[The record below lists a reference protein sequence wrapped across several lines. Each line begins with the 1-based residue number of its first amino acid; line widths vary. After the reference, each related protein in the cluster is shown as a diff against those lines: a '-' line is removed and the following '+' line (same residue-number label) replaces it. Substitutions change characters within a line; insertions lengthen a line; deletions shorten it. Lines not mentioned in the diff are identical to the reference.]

1 MVINDTSITKTAL
14 IFFLVGLLCG
24 GVIGFGVG
32 RGTAE
37 KGADGKIITT
47 DTITRYDTLFVKSPT
62 ARDSIVVKYITKT
75 LPSSK
80 QKKNDTFLAE
90 NSRTAV
96 LRLHS
101 AEHVQAQLCS
111 RLHEDVAQN
120 NGENIPPQEMSDE
133 RDSMAVEIP
142 ITQKRYDG
150 ENYSAWVSGY
160 EPSLDSI
167 FVSQRTDV
175 VTIREKKPP
184 NKWHIGVQCGVG
196 YTFKSKQFEPFIGVG
211 LSYSIISF

>member
-47 DTITRYDTLFVKSPT
+47 DTITRYDTLLVKSPT

-75 LPSSK
+75 LPKSGNSS
-80 QKKNDTFLAE
+80 
-90 NSRTAV
+90 V
-96 LRLHS
+96 
-101 AEHVQAQLCS
+101 
-111 RLHEDVAQN
+111 
-120 NGENIPPQEMSDE
+120 ENIPQIGNIQGDNIPVFAEVADSD
-133 RDSMAVEIP
+133 SVAVKIP

-167 FVSQRTDV
+167 RVRERTNV
-175 VTIREKKPP
+175 VTIRESKPP
-184 NKWHIGVQCGVG
+184 NRWHVGVQCGVG
-196 YTFKSKQFEPFIGVG
+196 YAPRSNRIEPFIGIG
-211 LSYSIISF
+211 ITYSIISF

>member
-47 DTITRYDTLFVKSPT
+47 DTITRYDTLLVKSPT
-62 ARDSIVVKYITKT
+62 ARDSNVVKYITKT
-75 LPSSK
+75 LPKSG
-80 QKKNDTFLAE
+80 N
-90 NSRTAV
+90 NSV
-96 LRLHS
+96 
-101 AEHVQAQLCS
+101 
-111 RLHEDVAQN
+111 
-120 NGENIPPQEMSDE
+120 ENIPQIGNIQGDNIPVFAEVADSD
-133 RDSMAVEIP
+133 SVAVKIP
-142 ITQKRYDG
+142 ITQKCYDG

-184 NKWHIGVQCGVG
+184 NKWHIGITGG
-196 YTFKSKQFEPFIGVG
+196 YGYGFNSKQAEPYIGIG
-211 LSYSIISF
+211 ITYSIFSF

>member
-14 IFFLVGLLCG
+14 KFFLVGMLCG

-62 ARDSIVVKYITKT
+62 ARDSMVVKYITKT
-75 LPSSK
+75 LPKSG
-80 QKKNDTFLAE
+80 N
-90 NSRTAV
+90 NSV
-96 LRLHS
+96 
-101 AEHVQAQLCS
+101 
-111 RLHEDVAQN
+111 
-120 NGENIPPQEMSDE
+120 GNIPQIGNIQGDNIPVFAEVADSD
-133 RDSMAVEIP
+133 SVAVKIP

-167 FVSQRTDV
+167 FVRGRTDV
-175 VTIREKKPP
+175 ITIRETKPP

>member
-14 IFFLVGLLCG
+14 KFFLVGMLCG

-62 ARDSIVVKYITKT
+62 ARDSMVVKYITKT
-75 LPSSK
+75 LPKSG
-80 QKKNDTFLAE
+80 N
-90 NSRTAV
+90 NSV
-96 LRLHS
+96 
-101 AEHVQAQLCS
+101 
-111 RLHEDVAQN
+111 
-120 NGENIPPQEMSDE
+120 GNIPQIGNIQGDNIPVFAEVADSD
-133 RDSMAVEIP
+133 SVAVKIP

>member
-1 MVINDTSITKTAL
+1 MNTPAMIKTAL
-14 IFFLVGLLCG
+14 IFFLVGIVCG
-24 GVIGFGVG
+24 GILGFWYG
-32 RGTAE
+32 RATATHP
-37 KGADGKIITT
+37 DDDHIVST
-47 DTITRYDTLFVKSPT
+47 DTVTRYDTLMVKSPI

-90 NSRTAV
+90 NY
-96 LRLHS
+96 
-101 AEHVQAQLCS
+101 
-111 RLHEDVAQN
+111 AQN

-133 RDSMAVEIP
+133 RDSIEVEIP

-160 EPSLDSI
+160 EPQLDSI
-167 FVSQRTDV
+167 FVRGRTDV
-175 VTIREKKPP
+175 ITIRETKPP

-196 YTFKSKQFEPFIGVG
+196 YTFKSRQIEPFIGVG
-211 LSYSIISF
+211 ITYSIISF

>member
-32 RGTAE
+32 RGTVE

-75 LPSSK
+75 LPKSG
-80 QKKNDTFLAE
+80 N
-90 NSRTAV
+90 NSV
-96 LRLHS
+96 
-101 AEHVQAQLCS
+101 
-111 RLHEDVAQN
+111 
-120 NGENIPPQEMSDE
+120 ENIPQIGNIQGDNIPVFAEVADSD
-133 RDSMAVEIP
+133 RVAVKIP

>member
-1 MVINDTSITKTAL
+1 MNTPAITKTAL

-47 DTITRYDTLFVKSPT
+47 DTITRYDTLLVKSPT

-90 NSRTAV
+90 NY
-96 LRLHS
+96 
-101 AEHVQAQLCS
+101 
-111 RLHEDVAQN
+111 AQN
-120 NGENIPPQEMSDE
+120 NGENIPAQEMSDE
-133 RDSMAVEIP
+133 RDSVAVKIP

-167 FVSQRTDV
+167 FVRGRTDV
-175 VTIREKKPP
+175 ITIRETKPP
-184 NKWHIGVQCGVG
+184 NWHIGVQCGVG

>member
-47 DTITRYDTLFVKSPT
+47 DTITRYDTLLVKSPT

-75 LPSSK
+75 LPKSG
-80 QKKNDTFLAE
+80 N
-90 NSRTAV
+90 NSV
-96 LRLHS
+96 
-101 AEHVQAQLCS
+101 
-111 RLHEDVAQN
+111 
-120 NGENIPPQEMSDE
+120 ENIPQIGNIQGDNIPVFAEVADSD
-133 RDSMAVEIP
+133 SVAVKIP

-175 VTIREKKPP
+175 ITIKESKPP
-184 NKWHIGVQCGVG
+184 NKWHIGIQCGVG
-196 YTFKSKQFEPFIGVG
+196 YVFRSNQFNPYIGIG
-211 LSYSIISF
+211 ISYSIISF

>member
-24 GVIGFGVG
+24 VVIGFGVG

-47 DTITRYDTLFVKSPT
+47 DTITCYDTLLVKSPT

-75 LPSSK
+75 LPKSG
-80 QKKNDTFLAE
+80 N
-90 NSRTAV
+90 NSV
-96 LRLHS
+96 
-101 AEHVQAQLCS
+101 
-111 RLHEDVAQN
+111 
-120 NGENIPPQEMSDE
+120 ENIPQIGNIHGDNIPVFAEVADSD
-133 RDSMAVEIP
+133 SVAVKIP

-211 LSYSIISF
+211 ISYSIISF

>member
-90 NSRTAV
+90 NY
-96 LRLHS
+96 
-101 AEHVQAQLCS
+101 
-111 RLHEDVAQN
+111 AQN
-120 NGENIPPQEMSDE
+120 NGENIPLQEMSDE

-160 EPSLDSI
+160 EPNLDSI

>member
-1 MVINDTSITKTAL
+1 MKTSKTEL
-14 IFFLVGLLCG
+14 LVFIACLLCG
-24 GVIGFGVG
+24 CFLGFWYG
-32 RGTAE
+32 RTTAPRPNE
-37 KGADGKIITT
+37 GNIITT
-47 DTITRYDTLFVKSPT
+47 DTITRYDTLLVKSPT

-90 NSRTAV
+90 NY
-96 LRLHS
+96 
-101 AEHVQAQLCS
+101 
-111 RLHEDVAQN
+111 AQN

-184 NKWHIGVQCGVG
+184 DKWHVGVQCGVG
-196 YTFKSKQFEPFIGVG
+196 YVLRSNQFNPYIGIGV
-211 LSYSIISF
+211 SYSIISF

>member
-1 MVINDTSITKTAL
+1 MNTPAITKTAL

-37 KGADGKIITT
+37 NGADGKIITT
-47 DTITRYDTLFVKSPT
+47 DTITRYDTLLVKSPT

-75 LPSSK
+75 LPLSK
-80 QKKNDTFLAE
+80 PEKNDTLLAE
-90 NSRTAV
+90 
-96 LRLHS
+96 
-101 AEHVQAQLCS
+101 
-111 RLHEDVAQN
+111 DYAQN
-120 NGENIPPQEMSDE
+120 NVENIPVFAEVADSD
-133 RDSMAVEIP
+133 SVAVKIP

>member
-1 MVINDTSITKTAL
+1 MNTPAITKTAL
-14 IFFLVGLLCG
+14 VFFLVGIVCG
-24 GVIGFGVG
+24 GILGFWCG
-32 RGTAE
+32 RATAPKPNE
-37 KGADGKIITT
+37 GQIIST
-47 DTITRYDTLFVKSPT
+47 DTVTRYDTLLVKSPT

-90 NSRTAV
+90 NY
-96 LRLHS
+96 
-101 AEHVQAQLCS
+101 
-111 RLHEDVAQN
+111 AQN

-167 FVSQRTDV
+167 FVRGRTDV
-175 VTIREKKPP
+175 ITIRETKPP

-196 YTFKSKQFEPFIGVG
+196 YSFKSKQFEPFIGVG

>member
-90 NSRTAV
+90 NY
-96 LRLHS
+96 
-101 AEHVQAQLCS
+101 
-111 RLHEDVAQN
+111 AQN

>member
-47 DTITRYDTLFVKSPT
+47 DTITRYDTLLVKSPT

-75 LPSSK
+75 LPKSG
-80 QKKNDTFLAE
+80 N
-90 NSRTAV
+90 NSV
-96 LRLHS
+96 
-101 AEHVQAQLCS
+101 
-111 RLHEDVAQN
+111 
-120 NGENIPPQEMSDE
+120 ENIPQIGNIQGDNIPVFAEVADSD
-133 RDSMAVEIP
+133 SVAVKIP

>member
-47 DTITRYDTLFVKSPT
+47 DTITRYDTLLVKSPT

-75 LPSSK
+75 LPKSG
-80 QKKNDTFLAE
+80 N
-90 NSRTAV
+90 NSV
-96 LRLHS
+96 
-101 AEHVQAQLCS
+101 
-111 RLHEDVAQN
+111 
-120 NGENIPPQEMSDE
+120 ENIPQIGNIQGDNIPVFAEVADSD
-133 RDSMAVEIP
+133 SVAVKIP

-160 EPSLDSI
+160 EPSLDII
-167 FVSQRTDV
+167 FVRGRTDV
-175 VTIREKKPP
+175 ITIRETKPP

>member
-1 MVINDTSITKTAL
+1 MNTPAMIKTAL

-24 GVIGFGVG
+24 GFLGFWYG
-32 RGTAE
+32 RATATHPD
-37 KGADGKIITT
+37 DGHIVST
-47 DTITRYDTLFVKSPT
+47 DTVTRYDTLMVKSPI
-62 ARDSIVVKYITKT
+62 ARDSIVFKYITKT

-90 NSRTAV
+90 NY
-96 LRLHS
+96 
-101 AEHVQAQLCS
+101 
-111 RLHEDVAQN
+111 AQN

-160 EPSLDSI
+160 EPRLDSI
-167 FVSQRTDV
+167 FVKGRTDV
-175 VTIREKKPP
+175 ITIRETKPP
-184 NKWHIGVQCGVG
+184 NRWHIGVQCGAG
-196 YTFKSKQFEPFIGVG
+196 FALKSRQIEPFIGVG
-211 LSYSIISF
+211 ITYSLISF

>member
-1 MVINDTSITKTAL
+1 MNTPAITKTAL

-47 DTITRYDTLFVKSPT
+47 NTITRYDTLLVKSPT

-90 NSRTAV
+90 NY
-96 LRLHS
+96 
-101 AEHVQAQLCS
+101 
-111 RLHEDVAQN
+111 AQN

-133 RDSMAVEIP
+133 RDSVAVKIP

>member
-24 GVIGFGVG
+24 GVIGYGVG
-32 RGTAE
+32 RGTCE

-47 DTITRYDTLFVKSPT
+47 DTVTRYDTLLVKSPT

-75 LPSSK
+75 LPKSG
-80 QKKNDTFLAE
+80 N
-90 NSRTAV
+90 NSV
-96 LRLHS
+96 
-101 AEHVQAQLCS
+101 
-111 RLHEDVAQN
+111 
-120 NGENIPPQEMSDE
+120 ENIPQIGNIQGDNIPVFAEVADSD
-133 RDSMAVEIP
+133 SVAVKIP

>member
-75 LPSSK
+75 LPKSG
-80 QKKNDTFLAE
+80 N
-90 NSRTAV
+90 NSV
-96 LRLHS
+96 
-101 AEHVQAQLCS
+101 
-111 RLHEDVAQN
+111 
-120 NGENIPPQEMSDE
+120 ENIPQIGNIQGDNIPVFAEVADSD
-133 RDSMAVEIP
+133 SVAVEIP

>member
-1 MVINDTSITKTAL
+1 MIKTAL
-14 IFFLVGLLCG
+14 IFFLVGIVCG
-24 GVIGFGVG
+24 GILGFWYG
-32 RGTAE
+32 RATATHPD
-37 KGADGKIITT
+37 DGHIVST
-47 DTITRYDTLFVKSPT
+47 DTVTRYDTLMVKSPI

-120 NGENIPPQEMSDE
+120 NGENIPPQGLSDE
-133 RDSMAVEIP
+133 RDSVAVKIP

-160 EPSLDSI
+160 EPRLDSI
-167 FVSQRTDV
+167 SVRERTHV
-175 VTIREKKPP
+175 VTIKASKPP
-184 NKWHIGVQCGVG
+184 NRWHIGVQCGAG
-196 YTFKSKQFEPFIGVG
+196 FALKSRQIEPFIGVG

>member
-1 MVINDTSITKTAL
+1 MNREAVKAAL
-14 IFFLVGLLCG
+14 VFMLVGLLCG

-47 DTITRYDTLFVKSPT
+47 DTITRYDTLLVKSPT

-75 LPSSK
+75 LPKSG
-80 QKKNDTFLAE
+80 N
-90 NSRTAV
+90 NSV
-96 LRLHS
+96 
-101 AEHVQAQLCS
+101 
-111 RLHEDVAQN
+111 
-120 NGENIPPQEMSDE
+120 ENIPQIGNIHGDNIPVFAEVADSD
-133 RDSMAVEIP
+133 SVAVKIP

-211 LSYSIISF
+211 ISYSIISF

>member
-120 NGENIPPQEMSDE
+120 NDE
-133 RDSMAVEIP
+133 RDSAAVVIP
-142 ITQKRYDG
+142 ITQKRY
-150 ENYSAWVSGY
+150 ENEDYRAYVSGY
-160 EPSLDSI
+160 EPNLDSI
-167 FVSQRTDV
+167 FVFPKTTVIHERSY
-175 VTIREKKPP
+175 KPP

-196 YTFKSKQFEPFIGVG
+196 YTIKSKQFEPFIGVG

>member
-1 MVINDTSITKTAL
+1 MNTPAITKTAL

-47 DTITRYDTLFVKSPT
+47 DTITRYDTLLVKSPT

-90 NSRTAV
+90 NY
-96 LRLHS
+96 
-101 AEHVQAQLCS
+101 
-111 RLHEDVAQN
+111 AQN
-120 NGENIPPQEMSDE
+120 NGENIPAQEMSDE
-133 RDSMAVEIP
+133 RDSVAVKIP

-167 FVSQRTDV
+167 FVRGRTDV
-175 VTIREKKPP
+175 ITIRETKPP
-184 NKWHIGVQCGVG
+184 NKWYIGVQCGVG

>member
-47 DTITRYDTLFVKSPT
+47 DTITRYDTLLVKSPT

-75 LPSSK
+75 LPKSG
-80 QKKNDTFLAE
+80 N
-90 NSRTAV
+90 NSV
-96 LRLHS
+96 
-101 AEHVQAQLCS
+101 
-111 RLHEDVAQN
+111 
-120 NGENIPPQEMSDE
+120 ENIPQIGNIQGDNIPVFAEVADSD
-133 RDSMAVEIP
+133 SVAVKIP

-167 FVSQRTDV
+167 RVRERTNV
-175 VTIREKKPP
+175 VTIRESKPP
-184 NKWHIGVQCGVG
+184 NRWHVGVQCGVG
-196 YTFKSKQFEPFIGVG
+196 YAPRSNRIEPFIGIG
-211 LSYSIISF
+211 ITYSIISF

>member
-47 DTITRYDTLFVKSPT
+47 DTITRYDTLLVKSPT

-75 LPSSK
+75 LPKSG
-80 QKKNDTFLAE
+80 N
-90 NSRTAV
+90 NSV
-96 LRLHS
+96 
-101 AEHVQAQLCS
+101 
-111 RLHEDVAQN
+111 
-120 NGENIPPQEMSDE
+120 ENIPQIGNIHGDNIPVFAEVADSD
-133 RDSMAVEIP
+133 SVAVKIP

-167 FVSQRTDV
+167 RVRERTNV
-175 VTIREKKPP
+175 VTIRESKPP
-184 NKWHIGVQCGVG
+184 NRWHVGVQCGVG

-211 LSYSIISF
+211 ISYSIISF

>member
-37 KGADGKIITT
+37 KGADGKIITA
-47 DTITRYDTLFVKSPT
+47 DTITRYDTLLVKSPT

-75 LPSSK
+75 LPKSG
-80 QKKNDTFLAE
+80 N
-90 NSRTAV
+90 NSV
-96 LRLHS
+96 
-101 AEHVQAQLCS
+101 
-111 RLHEDVAQN
+111 
-120 NGENIPPQEMSDE
+120 ENIPQIGNIQGDNIPVFAEVADSD
-133 RDSMAVEIP
+133 SVAVKIP

-196 YTFKSKQFEPFIGVG
+196 YTFKSKQFEPFIGIG
-211 LSYSIISF
+211 ISYSIFSF

>member
-37 KGADGKIITT
+37 KGAGGKIITA
-47 DTITRYDTLFVKSPT
+47 DTITRYDTLLVKSPT

-75 LPSSK
+75 LPKSG
-80 QKKNDTFLAE
+80 N
-90 NSRTAV
+90 NSV
-96 LRLHS
+96 
-101 AEHVQAQLCS
+101 
-111 RLHEDVAQN
+111 
-120 NGENIPPQEMSDE
+120 ENIPQIGNIHGDNIPVFAEVADSD
-133 RDSMAVEIP
+133 SVAVKIP

-211 LSYSIISF
+211 ISYSIISF

>member
-47 DTITRYDTLFVKSPT
+47 DTITRYDTLLVKSPT

-75 LPSSK
+75 LPKSG
-80 QKKNDTFLAE
+80 N
-90 NSRTAV
+90 NSV
-96 LRLHS
+96 
-101 AEHVQAQLCS
+101 
-111 RLHEDVAQN
+111 
-120 NGENIPPQEMSDE
+120 ENIPQIGNIQGDNIPVFAEVADSD
-133 RDSMAVEIP
+133 SVAVEIP

>member
-24 GVIGFGVG
+24 GVIGFRVG

-47 DTITRYDTLFVKSPT
+47 DTITRYDTLLVKSPT

-75 LPSSK
+75 LPKSG
-80 QKKNDTFLAE
+80 N
-90 NSRTAV
+90 NSV
-96 LRLHS
+96 
-101 AEHVQAQLCS
+101 
-111 RLHEDVAQN
+111 
-120 NGENIPPQEMSDE
+120 ENIPQIGNIQGDNIPVFAEVADSD
-133 RDSMAVEIP
+133 SVAVKIP